1 MHSLIKIV
9 ILIFMENQKEA
20 LIRSLEN
27 NHIEEKSSQSNQSS
41 ISFLHFF
48 SYLGLAILL
57 GIFFGFLLTKLPF
70 KTKSKKSLEI
80 VSNKKTVGIID
91 KKTFKDQAEGTLK
104 EGGIDGE
111 GNFHLERPGGESQ
124 NVYLTSSTVDLSLYV
139 GKKVRVYGQTFAG
152 QKAGWLMDVGL
163 VEVLE

>member
-1 MHSLIKIV
+1 
-9 ILIFMENQKEA
+9 MENQKEV

-27 NHIEEKSSQSNQSS
+27 NRIEEKNPQSNQSL

-70 KTKSKKSLEI
+70 KNELKKSSRV
-80 VSNKKTVGIID
+80 VSSQKTAGIID

-111 GNFHLERPGGESQ
+111 GNFHLERPGGVSQ

-139 GKKVRVYGQTFAG
+139 EKKVRVYGQTFAG